1 MEPDNTLN
9 VIQGSVSRS
18 CRGSREWFVELGN
31 EQLSTLRQRLGTED
45 DRRVQIEGAKGG
57 MAKVAKRA
65 DARVGERIRERRTEL
80 GLTQEDLARKLNIS
94 YQQLQKY
101 ETGAN
106 RVSAGRLFEVAGI
119 LKTDVLFFYEGLE
132 SEAAAEPMEHGGKN
146 RLAIELVRNFANL
159 DDPELRSAIS
169 GLVKSLALSPE
180 EPAPQQ
186 GAERQE
192 QQAPSEEQKES

>member
-1 MEPDNTLN
+1 
-9 VIQGSVSRS
+9 
-18 CRGSREWFVELGN
+18 
-31 EQLSTLRQRLGTED
+31 
-45 DRRVQIEGAKGG
+45 

-132 SEAAAEPMEHGGKN
+132 SETAAEPMEHGGKN

-180 EPAPQQ
+180 GPEQRPGP
-186 GAERQE
+186 EHQE
-192 QQAPSEEQKES
+192 QQAQPDGQRQDQKEG